1 MINPQQA
8 IEWYKEKYGETPLSD
23 YDIYEKL
30 KDKFKNQDFGENPYD
45 IKEKSS
51 PDYEEQ
57 DPSMWE
63 KILTYNMADHFA
75 GDNEWMAQAY
85 NKSTAG
91 IIYEI
96 MHGKPKYE
104 VGQAESWLDE
114 AGQFFV
120 GLASPVDVISFF
132 GSGAVGSMA
141 AKKIGSKTLRKWAL
155 QGSKNL
161 AGKKGAARGVNKIT
175 RGILGL

>member
-1 MINPQQA
+1 MINPQRA
-8 IEWYKEKYGETPLSD
+8 VEWYKDKYGETPLSD

-30 KDKFKNQDFGENPYD
+30 QNKFKNQDFGENPFNK
-45 IKEKSS
+45 KEKPSFG
-51 PDYEEQ
+51 YEKQ
-57 DPSMWE
+57 NPSMWE

-75 GDNEWMAQAY
+75 ADNEWMAQAY

-104 VGQAESWLDE
+104 VGQAEDWLDE

-120 GLASPVDVISFF
+120 GLASPIDVVSFF
-132 GSGAVGSMA
+132 GSGAIGSMA
-141 AKKIGSKTLRKWAL
+141 AKKIGSKTLKKWAL
-155 QGSKNL
+155 SGSKEMMKKQ
-161 AGKKGAARGVNKIT
+161 AAKKGISNEFYKY
-175 RGILGL
+175 L